1 MREIKNKLFFPPL
14 PVFSICY
21 HAVAVIFVYV
31 SENDLSNKKPILIQL
46 VTIMTEQ
53 FNKAKGV

>member
-1 MREIKNKLFFPPL
+1 MRKIKYKLSFPPP

-21 HAVAVIFVYV
+21 HAAAVISVYV
-31 SENDLSNKKPILIQL
+31 SENDLSNEKPNLIQL